1 MNKLFRRMIR
11 LFGNQGAESKRP
23 SPNTEVTVLQPLN
36 EQSLIQHFKMCQD
49 VKHHIYKLKPNDEQS
64 RILLL
69 YCEGLSDNQT
79 FIHETVLPQLTR
91 FYENNGFHLHE
102 EIVESSQ
109 LQLEFVT
116 LEEWEQTSETDIF
129 EGKLLLFIP
138 TLRSLFSLDI
148 SKKPA
153 RNPEESSIEVSVR
166 GPKDG
171 FVEELGVNV
180 ALIRKRIKSTSM
192 VYETKKVGVRTKT
205 TVAILYMRDIVDPK
219 IVQDV
224 KNKLDDLHIDGA
236 ISATQLEEL
245 MEPTKALFPLMG
257 YTGRPD
263 FTVSCMLNGRVALI
277 VDGTPAALIAP
288 VNLFLLVQAPEDIH
302 FTALSATFSQTL
314 RLLGLSV
321 SLLLPAF
328 FVAILSYHQ
337 DQLPY
342 YLLTTLG
349 INRLGIPF
357 DVAVEMFIVLI
368 FLEILRE
375 AGVRLPSAVGSTVTV
390 VGGLILGDAA
400 IRAGFLSPGIVVIGA
415 ITQIFGSTLSSLS
428 LAGTISILRFFLFIL
443 SAMLGVYGFFLGLF
457 IVLGHLASLRSCGLP
472 YLAPISPP
480 FKDLANALFRLPW
493 QWRNTRPDM
502 LKTRDSTRQGDRH
515 K

>member
-1 MNKLFRRMIR
+1 MMRM
-11 LFGNQGAESKRP
+11 L
-23 SPNTEVTVLQPLN
+23 
-36 EQSLIQHFKMCQD
+36 
-49 VKHHIYKLKPNDEQS
+49 
-64 RILLL
+64 
-69 YCEGLSDNQT
+69 
-79 FIHETVLPQLTR
+79 
-91 FYENNGFHLHE
+91 
-102 EIVESSQ
+102 
-109 LQLEFVT
+109 
-116 LEEWEQTSETDIF
+116 
-129 EGKLLLFIP
+129 
-138 TLRSLFSLDI
+138 
-148 SKKPA
+148 
-153 RNPEESSIEVSVR
+153 SVR

-171 FVEELGVNV
+171 FVEEVGVNV

-224 KNKLDDLHIDGA
+224 MNKLDDLHIDGA
-236 ISATQLEEL
+236 FSATQLEEL

-257 YTGRPD
+257 YTGRAD
-263 FTVSCMLNGRVALI
+263 FTVNCMLNGRVALI

-288 VNLFLLVQAPEDIH
+288 ANLFLLVKAPEDIH
-302 FTALSATFSQTL
+302 FTALAATFGQTL

-328 FVAILSYHQ
+328 FVAILSHHQ

-342 YLLTTLG
+342 YLLATLG

-357 DVAVEMFIVLI
+357 DVAVEMFIALL

-375 AGVRLPSAVGSTVTV
+375 AGIRLPSAVGSTVTV

-428 LAGTISILRFFLFIL
+428 LAGTISTLRFFLFIL
-443 SAMLGVYGFFLGLF
+443 SATLGIYGFFLGLF
-457 IVLGHLASLRSCGLP
+457 IVLSHLASLRSCGLP

-493 QWRNTRPDM
+493 PWRNTRPDM

>member
-1 MNKLFRRMIR
+1 MNKLFRRMKR
-11 LFGNQGAESKRP
+11 LFGNQATESKRP
-23 SPNTEVTVLQPLN
+23 SPNTEATVLQPLN

-49 VKHHIYKLKPNDEQS
+49 VKHHVYKLNPDDEQS

-79 FIHETVLPQLTR
+79 FIHETVLPHLTR
-91 FYENNGFHLHE
+91 FYENNGFHHQE
-102 EIVESSQ
+102 EIIESSQ

-116 LEEWEQTSETDIF
+116 LEEWEQTAETDIF

-138 TLRSLFSLDI
+138 PLRSLFSLDI

-171 FVEELGVNV
+171 FVEEVGVNV

-236 ISATQLEEL
+236 FSATQLEEL

-257 YTGRPD
+257 YTGRAD
-263 FTVSCMLNGRVALI
+263 FTVNCMLNGRVALI

-288 VNLFLLVQAPEDIH
+288 ANLFLLVKSPEDIH
-302 FTALSATFSQTL
+302 FTALAATFGQTL

-342 YLLTTLG
+342 YLLATLG

-357 DVAVEMFIVLI
+357 DVAVEMFIVLL

-375 AGVRLPSAVGSTVTV
+375 AGIRLPSAVGSTVTV

-400 IRAGFLSPGIVVIGA
+400 IRAGFLSPSIVVIGA

-443 SAMLGVYGFFLGLF
+443 SATLGIYGFFLGLF
-457 IVLGHLASLRSCGLP
+457 IVLSHLASLRSCGLP

-493 QWRNTRPDM
+493 PWRNTRPDM

>member
-1 MNKLFRRMIR
+1 M
-11 LFGNQGAESKRP
+11 E
-23 SPNTEVTVLQPLN
+23 EV
-36 EQSLIQHFKMCQD
+36 
-49 VKHHIYKLKPNDEQS
+49 
-64 RILLL
+64 
-69 YCEGLSDNQT
+69 
-79 FIHETVLPQLTR
+79 
-91 FYENNGFHLHE
+91 
-102 EIVESSQ
+102 
-109 LQLEFVT
+109 
-116 LEEWEQTSETDIF
+116 
-129 EGKLLLFIP
+129 
-138 TLRSLFSLDI
+138 
-148 SKKPA
+148 
-153 RNPEESSIEVSVR
+153 
-166 GPKDG
+166 
-171 FVEELGVNV
+171 GVNV

-236 ISATQLEEL
+236 FSATQLEEL

-257 YTGRPD
+257 YTGRAD
-263 FTVSCMLNGRVALI
+263 FTVNCMLNGRVALI

-288 VNLFLLVQAPEDIH
+288 ANLFLLVKAPEDIH
-302 FTALSATFSQTL
+302 FTALAATFGQTL

-342 YLLTTLG
+342 YLLATLG

-357 DVAVEMFIVLI
+357 DVAVEMFIALL

-375 AGVRLPSAVGSTVTV
+375 AGIRLPSAVGSTVTV

-400 IRAGFLSPGIVVIGA
+400 IRAGSLSPGIVVIGA

-428 LAGTISILRFFLFIL
+428 LAGTISTLRFFLFIL
-443 SAMLGVYGFFLGLF
+443 SATLGIYGFFLGLF
-457 IVLGHLASLRSCGLP
+457 IVLSHLASLRSCGLP

-493 QWRNTRPDM
+493 PWRNTRPDM